1 MKRVFIALA
10 LVTSVS
16 LGGCAQL
23 RDFSNKVSTAFEVVT
38 NAAVTP
44 QQIIIAA
51 NSFDIAKASVTQYL
65 IFCKTHAQ
73 LDACALP
80 IRQKVVAYVR
90 TGTVTRNQL
99 ETYAAQG
106 KAGPIE
112 LYNTLRATVD
122 ALQTNTPKV
131 GG

>member
-1 MKRVFIALA
+1 MKKLIIALVLA
-10 LVTSVS
+10 VG

-23 RDFSNKVSTAFEVVT
+23 RDFEAKIEAAYNVAT

-44 QQIIIAA
+44 QQIVIAA
-51 NSFDIAKASVTQYL
+51 NAFDVAKATVTQYL
-65 IFCKTHAQ
+65 IFCKTHTA

-80 IRQKVVAYVR
+80 IRQKVVSYVR
-90 TGTVTRNQL
+90 AGTVTRNEL
-99 ETYAAQG
+99 ESYAAQG

-112 LYNTLRATVD
+112 LYNTLKATIN
-122 ALQTNTPKV
+122 AMQSNTPAV